1 MKEPPVRRFVQM
13 LLALL
18 AALVL
23 IPFGVA
29 NRHAVP
35 VTFDPFSQ
43 LNSSFAFDV
52 PLALLLF
59 VAMMVGLLLGGLATW
74 MTQGRWRRTARV
86 KSREAFQWKAE
97 ADRLARERDASLSG
111 GSSGLP
117 STAATLPTTS
127 NDRRGR
133 ATARLA
139 SR

>member
-1 MKEPPVRRFVQM
+1 MQM

-35 VTFDPFSQ
+35 VTFDPFGQ
-43 LNSSFAFDV
+43 LNSTFAFDV

-59 VAMMVGLLLGGLATW
+59 VALMVGLVLGGLASW

-97 ADRLARERDASLSG
+97 ADRLARERDASVLGGTSG
-111 GSSGLP
+111 VSG
-117 STAATLPTTS
+117 AAASLAAMPNTVA

-133 ATARLA
+133 TAARLA
-139 SR
+139 NR